1 MGKTYQKNPRRF
13 DDDIPSGRSG
23 NNNKHTN
30 GKKTGGMRTLN
41 SYVEEEYDDPVV
53 DEIDG
58 ITDEI
63 FIQPIKED
71 DTN

>member
-41 SYVEEEYDDPVV
+41 SYVEEEYNDNTLDLQ
-53 DEIDG
+53 DELMYNDTS
-58 ITDEI
+58 TDTKNK
-63 FIQPIKED
+63 P
-71 DTN
+71 

>member
-23 NNNKHTN
+23 NNNKHNN

-41 SYVEEEYDDPVV
+41 SYVEEEYNDNTLDLQ
-53 DEIDG
+53 DELMYNDTS
-58 ITDEI
+58 TDTKNK
-63 FIQPIKED
+63 P
-71 DTN
+71 